1 MKTIQLKFISILFSL
16 ILLISFATNA
26 QVLPKKTLLA
36 LSKTDHVFFGKT
48 CAFVAKEKNKI
59 SINVTLIGF

>member
-16 ILLISFATNA
+16 ILLISFAINA

-36 LSKTDHVFFGKT
+36 LSKTDHILALVDPITFKIITRIPVGIDPHEFG
-48 CAFVAKEKNKI
+48 
-59 SINVTLIGF
+59 